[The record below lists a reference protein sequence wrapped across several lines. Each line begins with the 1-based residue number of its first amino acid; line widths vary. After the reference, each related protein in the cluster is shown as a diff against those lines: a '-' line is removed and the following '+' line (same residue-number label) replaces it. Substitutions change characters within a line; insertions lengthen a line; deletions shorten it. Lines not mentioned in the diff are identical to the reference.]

1 VLSRVAE
8 NIYWMTRYVER
19 AENTARLIKVNAFLL
34 LDLPKRI
41 APGWAPLLAITGA
54 EELFHK
60 RYKETGERQV
70 TKFLMAD
77 DDNPGAILPA
87 LRAARENARTIR
99 DIIPREAWELI
110 NELYLYSRDNLAS
123 GLTKSGRHGYLNHV
137 IGSSQTLTGLLAGT
151 MNHDAGYQFLRIGRS
166 LERADMTTRIID
178 VRSADLLPEQSG
190 DSATYENIQWMSVLK
205 SLTAYQMYRRSMQV
219 RIHRGVVLRF
229 LFQNPEFPRS
239 VLHCVREVER
249 GVDQVGSDRAT
260 LQVLEHIKSTLVDT
274 DVTALDPIALH
285 AYVDGMQLD
294 LINLHSTL
302 AKAYFLPVEDLP
314 RMVQSQT

>member
-1 VLSRVAE
+1 MLSRVAE

-41 APGWAPLLAITGA
+41 APGWAPLLAITSA

-110 NELYLYSRDNLAS
+110 NELYLYSRDNLGS

-137 IGSSQTLTGLLAGT
+137 IGSSQTLAGLLAGT
-151 MNHDAGYQFLRIGRS
+151 MNHDAGYQFLRVGRS

-178 VRSADLLPEQSG
+178 VRSADLLPDQTG

-219 RIHRGVVLRF
+219 RIHRGAVLRF

-249 GVDQVGSDRAT
+249 GVDRVGSDRAT
-260 LQVLEHIKSTLVDT
+260 LQVLERIKTTLVDT
-274 DVTALDPIALH
+274 DVTALDPTALH
-285 AYVDGMQLD
+285 AYVDGVQQN
-294 LINLHSTL
+294 LINLHGSL
-302 AKAYFLPVEDLP
+302 ARAYFLPVDELSG
-314 RMVQSQT
+314 MAQVQT